1 VTTVHINLAGVVH
14 TLAGDLTRNDAED
27 LENLPGLVV
36 RVGDVEVVRDPVR
49 KRYTVRMVAEGV
61 RPLVLAEGL
70 SKNQAD
76 QLEGALEELFQAQEN
91 GVFVETD

>member
-1 VTTVHINLAGVVH
+1 MTTVHINLAGVTH
-14 TLAGDLTRNDAED
+14 TLTGDLTRNDAQD

-36 RVGDVEVVRDPVR
+36 RVGDVEKVHDPVR

-70 SKNQAD
+70 SKGQAE
-76 QLEGALEELFQAQEN
+76 QLECALEELFQAQEN
-91 GVFVETD
+91 GVNVETE